1 MSIERN
7 YIERP
12 PRIQPELPHGE
23 VEIPAPPA
31 IDRSGIGELI
41 QMGLPLLMV
50 VGFVMVSASSGGGG
64 ASSLMVLPMA
74 LSVLAA
80 TGYSFY
86 SYRRDQQ
93 QREAER
99 AAYNEQLTAM
109 RRDMAAAHREQ
120 RQYYTYTFP
129 DAATTLRIVADTTQP
144 PDSRTAETRAGAR
157 LWERRPDDADFATL
171 RLGIGVRPSTVIYKP
186 PRVEGIRSSLLNEA
200 LRLAEDSRFLT
211 DAPITIPLR
220 RPPWEDETDE
230 SAEESNAELPDPE
243 EEPSAQTI
251 HALGIAGSP
260 AEVYAGV
267 NALLAQ
273 YLTFHA
279 PHDARLFVLAA
290 DSDPWEWVQDLPHA
304 QADDLGDALCFLDR
318 LEPASS
324 DTDEDDFGL
333 SLYLESMR
341 RRLAQRKLRLNDS
354 DRDAQDDPTRP
365 FLLLVVDLLS
375 GMSPASPLYDVETDA
390 ALAILQQDGPALGA
404 AIIFL
409 TSDRRAVPGGCV
421 AVVEMAAGTD
431 QPVFRYAETGLNSLR
446 YVGATDAIRS
456 KEALLNYTD
465 TIRRWDVRKIE
476 SANIAKVVPFLE
488 MLRETSLSS
497 LRASATRYWERSMQS
512 ERAQPLRV
520 RVGYMSGNKPRT
532 LVLSAK
538 HDGVHG
544 MIAGSTGS
552 GKSELLISMIA
563 ALAATYDPS
572 MLNFVL
578 VDYKGGGA
586 FQEFKELP
594 HCVDVITNLQKAGV
608 SRMFTAINAEMRRR
622 QKLNV
627 STDTKDIL
635 EYHRRGYHLT
645 AEPYPYLFIIIDEF
659 AEMIAGNAQF
669 KSELEMITRLGR
681 AQGISLLLAAQRPT
695 GITDQMRANIKFRIC
710 LRVETAGESRE
721 MLRRADAA
729 YLPSNVPGRG
739 YLQVGNEEIE
749 LIQVAYSGD
758 PYFDP
763 SLPGERPVLWPERH
777 PEESRAIAQEPAP
790 PKLYQAAVR
799 MVAEL
804 AAAEGCPPQR
814 APWPDPLPA
823 TLSLTEPLAFTEYL
837 RQTELI
843 TLGGTWEA
851 PPVLHPFLAA
861 WLSGRPGWPGVSWR
875 TYAMRPVVGLVDNP
889 YEAQQTPLALNLRRG
904 HGAVFGGSG
913 WGKSVFLRTLI
924 ASLAASHAP
933 GELHVYVLDLGGRN
947 LALLERLPHVGA
959 VISPDSDGF
968 EERVAYLLRELS
980 YLVEARQKALNAA
993 GVEDIYQYNSR
1004 SEPSSADALPLP
1016 AILVAIDNF
1025 AEFVET
1031 FGETRDNVSSTLD
1044 KLIELARQ
1052 SRPYGIHLVVTAKTT
1067 GELPGSL
1074 FNLLTE
1080 RLTFRQNDPGEYRA
1094 ILGAAAPE
1102 LEEVEG
1108 RGALHDDAYVLGFQ
1122 SALLVAPDED
1132 ATGVNAD
1139 LRAIRRLADAMATVS
1154 WTGEGPMPIGALP
1167 KTVSYPQMEGLEL
1180 DSKLLAR
1187 LRQRMTATWKD
1198 STIADNADWLSV
1210 VLGIVAGNKP
1220 RTLHFSA
1227 TQDGV
1232 HGMIAGGTGSGKS
1245 EMLMSLIV
1253 SMALRYDPTVL
1264 NFVLVDYKGGGA
1276 FKPFVNLPHCVNMIT
1291 NLSSAG
1297 VRRMFI
1303 AIRAEMERRQRLN
1316 AETGVKDIVDYRRK
1330 GLHLT
1335 REPYPHLFIIIDE
1348 YAEMIADQAEFKEE
1362 LDRITRLGRALG
1374 VSLILASQKPTGVS
1388 DQMRVN
1394 IKFRLCLRV
1403 EGVDTSREMLRRSD
1417 AAFLPDG
1424 QPGRGYLQV
1433 GAENLELIQV
1443 AYTGETVRA
1452 DGRDQPFYAAVVE
1465 AAHSLIAGRSPDD
1478 LPRCPWPPF
1487 LPDSR
1492 TEPLALPDLIDTYY
1506 LAGAVRWGDRE
1517 RLGDGDPNPADD
1529 AIPLNPAIA
1538 RWLEGQGDWPAV
1550 DWEQQAMRPVIGL
1563 VDDPYQA
1570 RRLPLVL
1577 NLARG
1582 HVAIFGAPGAGKTVA
1597 LRSLVLSLA
1606 ATHAPSD
1613 LHILIVD
1620 LGGQQL
1626 RALRD
1631 LPHVGSIVAPDEVG
1645 FEERVQFLV
1654 RELQLLVEAR
1664 RRAFGEAGAADLPQ
1678 FNTLAQGQQLPAL
1691 LVLIDNFAE
1700 FREAFAG
1707 GGETAEQ
1714 LMADFTTLV
1723 RQAHASGLYFVI
1735 TAGDPNH
1742 VPAKLLNLFTER
1754 LALRMTGEVDYRAL
1768 LGGRVSDLPDIPGRG
1783 YLRMDE
1789 RPLECQVA
1797 LPLPPQGVGS
1807 VGLAELIAALAAGRW
1822 TGPEPL
1828 RIEALPRACPY
1839 KPLLTRVMGLD
1850 ATRPFLIELR
1860 AAMRQR
1866 WQESVHP
1873 PERAEWLSATIGVA
1887 AGNKPRPMT
1896 FSAKADGVH
1905 GIVAGGTGSGKS
1917 ELLTT
1922 LIAGMALDYDPSVL
1936 NFVLVD
1942 YKGGGAFLPFVDLP
1956 HCVDIITNLN
1966 EAAVT
1971 RMFTA
1976 INAEMKRRQ
1985 QLNASTGTKDIVD
1998 YRNRGYHL
2006 TQEPYPH
2013 LFIIIDEY
2021 AEMITDN
2028 RDFLV
2033 ELERITRVGRS
2044 LGVSLILASQRPTGV
2059 TDQMRS
2065 NIKFRICLRVESIE
2079 ESRELLRKPDAAL
2092 LPNGVPGRGYLQ
2104 VGNDELNLIQ
2114 VAYTGD
2120 PFPEAQRPDDAE
2132 PPKLYEVIVRMAQEA
2147 AALPDAPPRRPR
2159 PWPDFLPTQLTLEDA
2174 VAADYLAGQDIP
2186 ILDGRF
2192 ILCPLLARWLA
2203 DPAPD
2208 GEAMSWPAVDW
2219 AMGLEAVLGIVDDP
2233 QLARQLPLTLAL
2245 DRDHHL
2251 VFGGSGYGKTS
2262 FLRALM
2268 VQLAVAFPPDALH
2281 FYVLDLGGRNFGGLS
2296 QLPHVGDVIMPD
2308 DEAYQERL
2316 GRLMERLEGILQARK
2331 VAFGAAD
2338 APNLAEYNLAH
2349 PEEPLPAIVTLIDNF
2364 AELKENFEELIDE
2377 RLTPLLR
2384 QGRTYG
2390 LYFVVTAADP
2400 GGIPSR
2406 VFNLFGQRLTFPLAD
2421 SGSYLD
2427 VVGRGA
2433 PAIGETPGRGL
2444 ARIDG
2449 RPLAFQAA
2457 LPIGDAAD
2465 GAGIRLRRLAGAMRA
2480 AWSGITPEPIRIL
2493 PSTIALVDVL
2503 AGVAESVDREPVAV
2517 LGIDN
2522 DLRPA
2527 RFNLR
2532 RNGPH
2537 FAVVGPPLSG
2547 KTTVLLNWIL
2557 SLGYLH
2563 GPQEAALVLIDLNR
2577 KLVHYGG
2584 QTSLADLPH
2593 VLTVLHESDALPAL
2607 VAQIAAECQALAG
2620 RRSDRSLFVVIDNFD
2635 DLVEEI
2641 DRDREAVEALDKLAQ
2656 LANRHGTDG
2665 LHVVIGGLLDGPSP
2679 LKSRVLAGGYG
2690 VGLRNPDSL
2699 ATLRAYTHNFKDLP
2713 AGRGFIAGAGHLTKI
2728 QIAQPYRD
2736 PAVKAME
2743 LDGWVAAIGE
2753 RHAADAPAHWADT
2766 LEAEPAAGDAPDA
2779 DRSTTNGQASVE
2791 AYKLLKRAIA
2801 ATSAQQGLPL
2811 TDLGLNLDT
2820 MEEDDVL
2827 RLAETYFAADSPL

>member
-1 MSIERN
+1 MAIERN

-12 PRIQPELPHGE
+12 PRIQPELPHDE
-23 VEIPAPPA
+23 IDIPAPPA
-31 IDRSGIGELI
+31 LDRGGIGELI
-41 QMGLPLLMV
+41 QMGLPLLTV
-50 VGFVMVSASSGGGG
+50 VGFVMVAVLSGGG
-64 ASSLMVLPMA
+64 SSRLMVIPMV
-74 LSVLAA
+74 LTVLAA
-80 TGYSFY
+80 TAYSFY
-86 SYRRDQQ
+86 AFRRERR
-93 QREAER
+93 QRQAEE
-99 AAYNEQLTAM
+99 AAYNEHLAGM
-109 RRDMAAAHREQ
+109 RRDMVAAHKAQ

-129 DAATTLRIVADTTQP
+129 DAATTLRIVGDTVRP
-144 PDSRTAETRAGAR
+144 PESRIVDTRAGTR
-157 LWERRPDDADFATL
+157 LWERRPDDGDFATL
-171 RLGIGVRPSTVIYKP
+171 RLGIGARPSTVIYKP
-186 PRVEGIRSSLLNEA
+186 PRVESMSSPLLSEA

-211 DAPITIPLR
+211 EAPLAIPLR
-220 RPPWEDETDE
+220 RPPWAKDDDE
-230 SAEESNAELPDPE
+230 SEAKPDNESSDDEQGPPE
-243 EEPSAQTI
+243 RVI
-251 HALGIAGSP
+251 HALGIAGPP

-267 NALLAQ
+267 YALLTQ

-279 PHDARLFVLAA
+279 PHDAQLFVLAA
-290 DSDPWEWVQDLPHA
+290 NSDPWEWVQDLPHA
-304 QADDLGDALCFLDR
+304 QNDDLGEALCFLDR
-318 LEPASS
+318 LEAVEPGTDDDAS
-324 DTDEDDFGL
+324 GL
-333 SLYLESMR
+333 PLYLESMR
-341 RRLAQRKLRLNDS
+341 RRLAQRRLRLSDS
-354 DRDAQDDPTRP
+354 DRDGQDDPTRP

-390 ALAILQQDGPALGA
+390 ALAIMQQDGPELGA

-409 TSDRRAVPGGCV
+409 TDDRRAVPGGCV
-421 AVVEMAAGTD
+421 AVLEMATGGD

-446 YVGATDAIRS
+446 YVGAADVIRS
-456 KEALLNYTD
+456 KASLIAYTD

-488 MLRETSLSS
+488 MLGETSLAG

-512 ERAQPLRV
+512 DYAQPLRV
-520 RVGYMSGNKPRT
+520 RIGYMAGNKPRA

-538 HDGVHG
+538 QDGVHG

-563 ALAATYDPS
+563 ALAAAYDPS

-586 FQEFKELP
+586 FQEFRELP

-627 STDTKDIL
+627 ATDTKDIL

-721 MLRRADAA
+721 MLRRADAH
-729 YLPSNVPGRG
+729 YLPSNLPGRG

-749 LIQVAYSGD
+749 LVQAAYSGD

-763 SLPGERPVLWPERH
+763 SLPGERPVLWPDRH
-777 PEESRAIAQEPAP
+777 PEESHVIAQEPAP
-790 PKLYQAAVR
+790 PKLYQAVVQ

-804 AAAEGCPPQR
+804 ADAEGCPPQR
-814 APWPDPLPA
+814 APWPEALPA
-823 TLSLTEPLAFTEYL
+823 ILALTEPLTSTDYL
-837 RQTELI
+837 RQTDLI
-843 TLGGTWEA
+843 ALGGVWEQPA
-851 PPVLHPFLAA
+851 VLHPVLAA
-861 WLSGRPGWPGVSWR
+861 WLNGRLGWPGVNWR
-875 TYAMRPVVGLVDNP
+875 AYAMRPVIGLVDNP
-889 YEAQQTPLALNLRRG
+889 YEAQQMPLSLNLRRG
-904 HGAVFGGSG
+904 HAAIYGGSG
-913 WGKSVFLRTLI
+913 WGKSVLLRTLI
-924 ASLAASHAP
+924 VSLAASHAP
-933 GELHVYVLDLGGRN
+933 SELHIYVLDLGGRN

-959 VISPDSDGF
+959 VISPDGDGF
-968 EERVAYLLRELS
+968 EERVAYLLRELF
-980 YLVEARQKALNAA
+980 YLVETRQKALNTA
-993 GVEDIYQYNSR
+993 GVEDVYQYNSWAG
-1004 SEPSSADALPLP
+1004 SDNSPLP

-1025 AEFVET
+1025 AEFVEA
-1031 FGETRDNVSSTLD
+1031 FGETRDNVDSMLD
-1044 KLIELARQ
+1044 KLIDLARQ
-1052 SRPYGIHLVVTAKTT
+1052 SRPYGVHLVVTAKTT
-1067 GELPGSL
+1067 GDVPGAL

-1080 RLTFRQNDPGEYRA
+1080 RLTLRQNDPAEYRA
-1094 ILGAAAPE
+1094 ILGAAPE

-1108 RGALHDDAYVLGFQ
+1108 RGAMRDDTYALAFQ
-1122 SALLVAPDED
+1122 AALLVTPDED

-1139 LRAIRRLADAMATVS
+1139 LRAIRRLAEAMAAVP
-1154 WTGEGPMPIGALP
+1154 WKGEGPMPIGALP

-1180 DSKLLAR
+1180 DDGLPAR
-1187 LRQRMTATWKD
+1187 LRQRMTANWGE
-1198 STIADNADWLSV
+1198 STVPDNADWLSV

-1220 RTLHFSA
+1220 RTLRFSA

-1264 NFVLVDYKGGGA
+1264 NFVLVDYKGGGT
-1276 FKPFVNLPHCVNMIT
+1276 FKPFLDLPHCVDMIT
-1291 NLSSAG
+1291 NLNSAG

-1316 AETGVKDIVDYRRK
+1316 AEMDVKDIVDYRRK

-1335 REPYPHLFIIIDE
+1335 REPYPYLFIIIDE
-1348 YAEMIADQAEFKEE
+1348 YAEMIAEQAEFKEE

-1433 GAENLELIQV
+1433 GTENLELIQV
-1443 AYTGETVRA
+1443 AYTGENVTFG
-1452 DGRDQPFYAAVVE
+1452 DGRKQPFYAAVVE
-1465 AAHSLIAGRSPDD
+1465 AAHSLMAGRNGDQ
-1478 LPRCPWPPF
+1478 LPRCPWPTF

-1492 TEPLALPDLIDTYY
+1492 REPLALPDHVDAYY
-1506 LAGAVRWGDRE
+1506 LSAAARWAMGDAGQ
-1517 RLGDGDPNPADD
+1517 NPAAE
-1529 AIPLNPAIA
+1529 AIPLSPAIA
-1538 RWLEGQGDWPAV
+1538 SWLAGQGDWPAV
-1550 DWEQQAMRPVIGL
+1550 DWERRAMRPVIGL
-1563 VDDPYQA
+1563 LDNPYQA
-1570 RRLPLVL
+1570 CRLPLVFD
-1577 NLARG
+1577 LARG
-1582 HVAIFGAPGAGKTVA
+1582 HAAIFGAPGAGKTVA

-1606 ATHAPSD
+1606 ATHAPSA

-1626 RALRD
+1626 RPLRG
-1631 LPHVGSIVAPDEVG
+1631 LPHVGSVIVPDEVG
-1645 FEERVQFLV
+1645 FEERIQFLV
-1654 RELQLLVEAR
+1654 RELQLLVEGR
-1664 RRAFGEAGAADLPQ
+1664 KRTFGEAEVADLPQ
-1678 FNTLAQGQQLPAL
+1678 FNTVTSDRQLPAV

-1723 RQAHASGLYFVI
+1723 RQAHAAGVHFVV
-1735 TAGDPNH
+1735 TAGDPGH
-1742 VPAKLLNLFTER
+1742 LPPKLLNLFTER

-1768 LGGRVSDLPDIPGRG
+1768 LGGRVPDLPDIPGRG
-1783 YLRMDE
+1783 YLRMED
-1789 RPLECQVA
+1789 RPLEGQVA
-1797 LPLPPQGVGS
+1797 LPLPAREPGS
-1807 VGLAELIAALAAGRW
+1807 IGLSQLIGALAAGRW
-1822 TGPEPL
+1822 EGPEPL

-1850 ATRPFLIELR
+1850 ATRPFVAELR
-1860 AAMRQR
+1860 AAMQR
-1866 WQESVHP
+1866 RWHESVHP
-1873 PERAEWLSATIGVA
+1873 SGQAEWLSATIGVA
-1887 AGNKPRPMT
+1887 AGNKPRPLT

-1905 GIVAGGTGSGKS
+1905 GIVAGGTGAGKS

-1942 YKGGGAFLPFVDLP
+1942 YKGGGAFLPFVNLP

-1985 QLNASTGTKDIVD
+1985 RLNATTGTKDIVD
-1998 YRNRGYHL
+1998 YRNRRYHL
-2006 TQEPYPH
+2006 SHEPYPH

-2033 ELERITRVGRS
+2033 ELERITRLGRS

-2092 LPNGVPGRGYLQ
+2092 LPSGVPGRGYLQ
-2104 VGNDELNLIQ
+2104 VGNDDLTLVQ

-2120 PFPEAQRPDDAE
+2120 PFPEEQRPDDAE

-2159 PWPDFLPTQLTLEDA
+2159 PWPDFLPAELTLEDA
-2174 VAADYLAGQDIP
+2174 VAADYMTGQDIP
-2186 ILDGRF
+2186 LDGNRF
-2192 ILCPLLARWLA
+2192 ALSPRLARWLA
-2203 DPAPD
+2203 ASPPD
-2208 GEAMSWPAVDW
+2208 GASAWPAVQW
-2219 AMGLEAVLGIVDDP
+2219 AKGLEAVLGIVDDP

-2245 DRDHHL
+2245 DHDHHL
-2251 VFGGSGYGKTS
+2251 LFGGSGYGKTS
-2262 FLRALM
+2262 FLRALI
-2268 VQLAVAFPPDALH
+2268 VQLAVAWPPDALH
-2281 FYVLDLGGRNFGGLS
+2281 FYVLDLGGRNFGSLS
-2296 QLPHVGDVIMPD
+2296 QLPHVGDIIVPD

-2316 GRLMERLEGILQARK
+2316 ERLMERLEELLQARK
-2331 VAFGAAD
+2331 VAFGAVD

-2349 PEEPLPAIVTLIDNF
+2349 PEQPLPAIVTLIDNF
-2364 AELKENFEELIDE
+2364 AELRENFEELIDE
-2377 RLTPLLR
+2377 RLIPLLR

-2390 LYFVVTAADP
+2390 LCFVVTAADP
-2400 GGIPSR
+2400 GGVPGR
-2406 VFNLFGQRLTFPLAD
+2406 VFNLFGQRLTFSLTD
-2421 SGSYLD
+2421 GGGYID

-2444 ARIDG
+2444 ARVDG

-2457 LPIGDAAD
+2457 LPIGDAAES
-2465 GAGIRLRRLAGAMRA
+2465 AGVRLRRLAENMRA
-2480 AWSGITPEPIRIL
+2480 AWSGAMPSPIHIL
-2493 PSTIALVDVL
+2493 PPTIALADVL
-2503 AGVAESVDREPVAV
+2503 TDLSEPAGPEPVAV
-2517 LGIDN
+2517 LGVDN

-2527 RFNLR
+2527 RFNVQR
-2532 RNGPH
+2532 SGPH

-2547 KTTVLLNWIL
+2547 KTTVLMNWIL
-2557 SLGYLH
+2557 SLGYRH
-2563 GPQEAALVLIDLNR
+2563 RPSEVALVLIDFNR
-2577 KLVHYGG
+2577 KLARYGG
-2584 QTSLADLPH
+2584 QASLADLPH
-2593 VLTVLHESDALPAL
+2593 VLAVLHEADGLPAL
-2607 VAQIAAECQALAG
+2607 VQQVAAECRAMAE
-2620 RRSDRSLFVVIDNFD
+2620 RRSDRQLFVIIDNFD
-2635 DLVEEI
+2635 DFIEEVER
-2641 DRDREAVEALDKLAQ
+2641 DRDSSESLGHLAQ

-2665 LHVVIGGLLDGPSP
+2665 LHVIIGGLLDGASA
-2679 LKSRVLAGGYG
+2679 LKSRVLASGYG
-2690 VGLRNPDSL
+2690 VGLRNADSL
-2699 ATLRAYTHNFKDLP
+2699 ASLRAYTHSFKDMP
-2713 AGRGFIAGAGHLTKI
+2713 AGRGYTAAAGHLTKI

-2736 PAVKAME
+2736 PEARATE
-2743 LDGWVAAIGE
+2743 LDNWVAAIRE
-2753 RHAADAPAHWADT
+2753 RYATDAPAQW
-2766 LEAEPAAGDAPDA
+2766 AEPLAEQAPGDDA
-2779 DRSTTNGQASVE
+2779 TQTPTHSLASAE
-2791 AYKLLKRAIA
+2791 AYALLKKAIVVA
-2801 ATSAQQGLPL
+2801 SAQQGLAL
-2811 TDLGLNLDT
+2811 ADLGIDLDA

-2827 RLAETYFAADSPL
+2827 RLAEGYFAADGVV